1 MYEQEVEAVV
11 IVFVWVVSELLIESA
26 LCLCLL
32 LTFEEV
38 SFHSAFIKVDEMEIN
53 KYLILSVTP
62 INQDCALQQL

>member
-32 LTFEEV
+32 LTIEEV

-62 INQDCALQQL
+62 INQECDLQQL